1 MKSQSNRNMEYNIIK
16 LREICLEKTK
26 SIEENEGLKL
36 SYLYNKVLYFK
47 ISDENDVI
55 RLAMMAYGWMP
66 TMNKGRMITS
76 EIDLTSIKDLLIKIQ
91 NTTKPET
98 ALKLVFEEGKSTIDE
113 FIKIT
118 NNSVVG
124 LSKTLHILNP
134 NIFPIVDK
142 HLYNG
147 LVDYGNEI
155 GFDMSKHRFI
165 DLEFYREFTKHLIF
179 VLKLEQ
185 VREVEKM
192 LFDLGKEIS
201 IKNKN

>member
-1 MKSQSNRNMEYNIIK
+1 MGDKIEK
-16 LREICLEKTK
+16 LREIWSEKTK
-26 SIEENEGLKL
+26 SIEENERLKL
-36 SYLYNKVLYFK
+36 SYLYEKVLYFK

-66 TMNKGRMITS
+66 TMNKGRMISS
-76 EIDLTSIKDLLIKIQ
+76 EIDLTSIKELLINIQ
-91 NTTKPET
+91 NTSEPET
-98 ALKLVFEEGKSTIDE
+98 AFKLVFEEGKKIIE
-113 FIKIT
+113 KFIKIT

-134 NIFPIVDK
+134 QIFPIVDK

-147 LVDYGNEI
+147 IKNYGHHI
-155 GFDMSKHRFI
+155 GFKLESKKI
-165 DLEFYREFTKHLIF
+165 DLNFYKDFTKHLIIDM
-179 VLKLEQ
+179 KLEQ

-201 IKNKN
+201 INNKK

>member
-1 MKSQSNRNMEYNIIK
+1 MG
-16 LREICLEKTK
+16 LEKLK
-26 SIEENEGLKL
+26 EIWNKNPKLKEENEEFKL
-36 SYLYNKVLYFK
+36 RYLYEKVLSFK

-55 RLAMMAYGWMP
+55 RLTMMAYGWMP

-76 EIDLTSIKDLLIKIQ
+76 EINLTLIKDLLINIQ
-91 NTTKPET
+91 NTSEPET
-98 ALKLVFEEGKSTIDE
+98 AFKLVFEEGKSTIDE

-134 NIFPIVDK
+134 KIFPIVDK
-142 HLYNG
+142 HVYNG
-147 LVDYGNEI
+147 LLVYGNEI
-155 GFDMSKHRFI
+155 GFDMSKNKFI
-165 DLEFYREFTKHLIF
+165 DLEFYRDFTKHLIIDM
-179 VLKLEQ
+179 KLEQ

-201 IKNKN
+201 IKNNK

>member
-1 MKSQSNRNMEYNIIK
+1 MGDKIEK
-16 LREICLEKTK
+16 LREIWSEKTK
-26 SIEENEGLKL
+26 SIEENEKLKL
-36 SYLYNKVLYFK
+36 SYLYEKVLYFK
-47 ISDENDVI
+47 ISNENDVI

-66 TMNKGRMITS
+66 TMNKGRMIKS
-76 EIDLTSIKDLLIKIQ
+76 EIDLTSIKNLLIKIQ
-91 NTTKPET
+91 NTTEPET
-98 ALKLVFEEGKSTIDE
+98 ALELVFKEGEETIE
-113 FIKIT
+113 KFIKIT

-147 LVDYGNEI
+147 IKNYGQHI
-155 GFDMSKHRFI
+155 GFKLESKKI
-165 DLEFYREFTKHLIF
+165 DLNFYRDFTKHLIIEM
-179 VLKLEQ
+179 KLEE

-201 IKNKN
+201 IKNN

>member
-1 MKSQSNRNMEYNIIK
+1 MEDKIEK
-16 LREICLEKTK
+16 LREIWREKTK
-26 SIEENEGLKL
+26 SIEENEKLKL
-36 SYLYNKVLYFK
+36 SYLYEKVLYFK

-55 RLAMMAYGWMP
+55 RLAMIAYGWMP
-66 TMNKGRMITS
+66 TMNKGRMISS
-76 EIDLTSIKDLLIKIQ
+76 EIDLTSIKNLLINIQ
-91 NTTKPET
+91 NTSEPET
-98 ALKLVFEEGKSTIDE
+98 AFKLVFKEGEETIE
-113 FIKIT
+113 KFIKIT

-147 LVDYGNEI
+147 IKNYGQHI
-155 GFDMSKHRFI
+155 GFKLESKKI
-165 DLEFYREFTKHLIF
+165 DLNFYRDFTKHLIIEM
-179 VLKLEQ
+179 KLEE

-201 IKNKN
+201 IKNN

>member
-1 MKSQSNRNMEYNIIK
+1 MGDKIEK
-16 LREICLEKTK
+16 LREIWREKTI

-36 SYLYNKVLYFK
+36 SYLYDKVLYFK

-91 NTTKPET
+91 NTTDLET
-98 ALKLVFEEGKSTIDE
+98 AFKLVFENGKSTIDD

-134 NIFPIVDK
+134 KIFPIVDK

-147 LVDYGNEI
+147 IKNYGHHL
-155 GFDMSKHRFI
+155 GFKLESKKI
-165 DLEFYREFTKHLIF
+165 DLNFYTNFTKHLIIDM
-179 VLKLEQ
+179 KLEQ

-192 LFDLGKEIS
+192 LFDLGKE
-201 IKNKN
+201 

>member
-1 MKSQSNRNMEYNIIK
+1 MEDKIEN
-16 LREICLEKTK
+16 LREIWGKKTK

-36 SYLYNKVLYFK
+36 SYLYDKVLYFK

-66 TMNKGRMITS
+66 TMNRGRMITS

-91 NTTKPET
+91 NTSEPET
-98 ALKLVFEEGKSTIDE
+98 AFKLVFEEGKKIIE
-113 FIKIT
+113 KFIKIT

-147 LVDYGNEI
+147 IKNYGHHI
-155 GFDMSKHRFI
+155 GFKLESKKI
-165 DLEFYREFTKHLIF
+165 DLNFYKDFTKHLIIDM
-179 VLKLEQ
+179 KLEE

-201 IKNKN
+201 INNKK

>member
-1 MKSQSNRNMEYNIIK
+1 MEDKIEK
-16 LREICLEKTK
+16 LREIWSEKTK
-26 SIEENEGLKL
+26 SIEENERFKL
-36 SYLYNKVLYFK
+36 SYLYKKVLYFK
-47 ISDENDVI
+47 ISDDNDVI

-66 TMNKGRMITS
+66 TMNKGRMIIS
-76 EIDLTSIKDLLIKIQ
+76 EIDLTSIKYLLIKIQ
-91 NTTKPET
+91 NTTEPET
-98 ALKLVFEEGKSTIDE
+98 AFKLVFEEAKSTIDD

-147 LVDYGNEI
+147 IKNYGQHI
-155 GFDMSKHRFI
+155 GFKLESKKI
-165 DLEFYREFTKHLIF
+165 DLNFYKDFTKHLIIEM
-179 VLKLEQ
+179 KLEE

-201 IKNKN
+201 IKNN

>member
-1 MKSQSNRNMEYNIIK
+1 MEDKIEN
-16 LREICLEKTK
+16 LREIWGKKTK

-36 SYLYNKVLYFK
+36 SYLYDKVLYFK

-76 EIDLTSIKDLLIKIQ
+76 EINLTLIKDLLINIQ
-91 NTTKPET
+91 NTSEPET
-98 ALKLVFEEGKSTIDE
+98 AFKLVFEEGKSTIDE

-134 NIFPIVDK
+134 KIFPIVDK
-142 HLYNG
+142 HVYNG
-147 LVDYGNEI
+147 LLVYGNEI
-155 GFDMSKHRFI
+155 GFDMSKNKFI
-165 DLEFYREFTKHLIF
+165 DLEFYRDFTKHLIIDM
-179 VLKLEQ
+179 KLEQ

-201 IKNKN
+201 IKNNK

>member
-1 MKSQSNRNMEYNIIK
+1 MGDKIEK
-16 LREICLEKTK
+16 LREIWSKKTK

-36 SYLYNKVLYFK
+36 SYLYEKVLCFK
-47 ISDENDVI
+47 ISDDNDVI

-66 TMNKGRMITS
+66 TMNKGRMIIS

-91 NTTKPET
+91 NTTEPET
-98 ALKLVFEEGKSTIDE
+98 AFKLVFEEGKSTIDE
-113 FIKIT
+113 FRKIT

-147 LVDYGNEI
+147 IKNYGHHI
-155 GFDMSKHRFI
+155 GFKLESKKI
-165 DLEFYREFTKHLIF
+165 DLNFYKDFTKHLIIDM
-179 VLKLEQ
+179 KLEE

-201 IKNKN
+201 INNKK

>member
-1 MKSQSNRNMEYNIIK
+1 MEDEIEK
-16 LREICLEKTK
+16 LREICREKTK
-26 SIEENEGLKL
+26 SIEENEKLKL
-36 SYLYNKVLYFK
+36 RYLYEKVLYFK

-66 TMNKGRMITS
+66 TMNKGRMIIS

-91 NTTKPET
+91 NTTEPET
-98 ALKLVFEEGKSTIDE
+98 AFKLVFEEGKSTIDE
-113 FIKIT
+113 FRKIT

-147 LVDYGNEI
+147 IKNYGHHI
-155 GFDMSKHRFI
+155 GFKLESKKI
-165 DLEFYREFTKHLIF
+165 DLNFYRDFTKHLIIDM
-179 VLKLEQ
+179 KLEQ
-185 VREVEKM
+185 VRELEKM

-201 IKNKN
+201 IKNK

>member
-1 MKSQSNRNMEYNIIK
+1 MKKHIMMGDKIEK
-16 LREICLEKTK
+16 LREIWSEKTK
-26 SIEENEGLKL
+26 SIEENEKLKL
-36 SYLYNKVLYFK
+36 SYLYEKVLYFK
-47 ISDENDVI
+47 ISNENDVI

-66 TMNKGRMITS
+66 TMNKGRMIKS
-76 EIDLTSIKDLLIKIQ
+76 EIDLTSIKNLLIKIQ
-91 NTTKPET
+91 NTTEPET
-98 ALKLVFEEGKSTIDE
+98 ALELVFKEGEETIE
-113 FIKIT
+113 KFIKIT

-147 LVDYGNEI
+147 IKNYGQHI
-155 GFDMSKHRFI
+155 GFKLESKKI
-165 DLEFYREFTKHLIF
+165 DLNFYRDFTKHLIIEM
-179 VLKLEQ
+179 KLEE

-201 IKNKN
+201 IKNN

>member
-1 MKSQSNRNMEYNIIK
+1 MKKHTLMGDKIEK
-16 LREICLEKTK
+16 LREIWSEKTK
-26 SIEENEGLKL
+26 SIEENERLKL
-36 SYLYNKVLYFK
+36 SYLYEKVLYFK

-66 TMNKGRMITS
+66 TMNKGRMISS
-76 EIDLTSIKDLLIKIQ
+76 EIDLTSIKELLINIQ
-91 NTTKPET
+91 NTSEPET
-98 ALKLVFEEGKSTIDE
+98 AFKLVFEEGKKIIE
-113 FIKIT
+113 KFIKIT

-134 NIFPIVDK
+134 QIFPIVDK

-147 LVDYGNEI
+147 IKNYGHHI
-155 GFDMSKHRFI
+155 GFKLESKKI
-165 DLEFYREFTKHLIF
+165 DLNFYKDFTKHLIIDM
-179 VLKLEQ
+179 KLEQ

-201 IKNKN
+201 INNKK

>member
-1 MKSQSNRNMEYNIIK
+1 MKDKIEK
-16 LREICLEKTK
+16 LREIWREKNK
-26 SIEENEGLKL
+26 SIEKNEKLKL
-36 SYLYNKVLYFK
+36 SYLYEKVLHFK

-66 TMNKGRMITS
+66 TMNKGRTITS
-76 EIDLTSIKDLLIKIQ
+76 DIDLTSIKDLLIKIQ
-91 NTTKPET
+91 NTTDLET
-98 ALKLVFEEGKSTIDE
+98 AFKLVFGEGKSTIDD

-147 LVDYGNEI
+147 IKNYGHHI
-155 GFDMSKHRFI
+155 GFKLESKKI
-165 DLEFYREFTKHLIF
+165 DLNFYRDFTKHLIIEM
-179 VLKLEQ
+179 KLEK

-201 IKNKN
+201 IKNN